1 MIAGQPGAACNRGSP
16 PTIGVGLMR
25 KLEKQFVVALTPE
38 AYTSK
43 TCCHCLGPCGAWK
56 EVEEKMG
63 KTIRGLRRCQNEE
76 CTVNGGLPLNRDKN
90 GAINIGTNFKRLFE
104 EKAPIRSMTDEDIA
118 FRRSTTSLA
127 CNQIGVGKYHP
138 RSVSFRQRPPKGRM
152 LHAATK
158 EIHMCLSRRRVFIF
172 FL

>member
-1 MIAGQPGAACNRGSP
+1 MPGVACNRGSP

-38 AYTSK
+38 AYTSQ
-43 TCCHCLGPCGAWK
+43 TCCNCLGPCGPWK

-104 EKAPIRSMTDEDIA
+104 EKAPIRSMTDEDISFHRA
-118 FRRSTTSLA
+118 ATCLA
-127 CNQIGVGKYHP
+127 CD
-138 RSVSFRQRPPKGRM
+138 
-152 LHAATK
+152 
-158 EIHMCLSRRRVFIF
+158 
-172 FL
+172 

>member
-1 MIAGQPGAACNRGSP
+1 
-16 PTIGVGLMR
+16 MR

-43 TCCHCLGPCGAWK
+43 TCCHCLGPCGPWK

-104 EKAPIRSMTDEDIA
+104 EKTPIRSMTDEDIA
-118 FRRSTTSLA
+118 FHRATT
-127 CNQIGVGKYHP
+127 
-138 RSVSFRQRPPKGRM
+138 
-152 LHAATK
+152 
-158 EIHMCLSRRRVFIF
+158 CLSCD
-172 FL
+172 